1 MSSPSESAVIKLM
14 GYAHGFMNP
23 EYIHLTR
30 EEAQVILQALE
41 RLADLNV

>member
-1 MSSPSESAVIKLM
+1 MSDPSESAVIKLM

-30 EEAQVILQALE
+30 EEAQVICRRWKGWLI
-41 RLADLNV
+41 